1 MLRGL
6 IRVLI
11 SRHAV
16 GLLGLIIVVPVV
28 LAIREV
34 SHQLFVN
41 PDLKEVMDIVTGIG
55 IILISLGVTLEE
67 RETIRE
73 IFHLIGGPDEA
84 WQKSIDHTCHNYGVG
99 QLVLGLLAEMCIE
112 MIKIPNTIIY
122 TGDVDDYLVAVGC
135 AFLGIGAV
143 LLLRMSIILIFL
155 SGRDVHADGT
165 KRVSLDPKD
174 L

>member
-16 GLLGLIIVVPVV
+16 GLLGLIIVVPIV
-28 LAIREV
+28 LAIREI

-67 RETIRE
+67 RATIRE
-73 IFHLIGGPDEA
+73 IFALMGGPYET

-122 TGDVDDYLVAVGC
+122 TGDVDDYLVAAGC
-135 AFLGIGAV
+135 IFLGIGAL

-155 SGRDVHADGT
+155 SGRGVHAGGT
-165 KRVSLDPKD
+165 GQVSLDPKD